1 MSYYNKFKNQK
12 YKNKSERNKLLK
24 LIIDDCNSY
33 NEIKIDLINIEKEIA
48 VFCTENC
55 SKCFSKSIK
64 DEINWSYFC
73 DKLNFKCSEDC
84 ELKNTDNSNSNIKT
98 KFSEFKDRWIK
109 KKLELNKSYYLIQTA
124 LIQQDSFLKTIKDN
138 LTSFKKIKSILV
150 LKKQYISFIINIIQI
165 SIIFISSLI
174 TFFESIKENLS
185 LDSLLV
191 KIISIAASTYIA
203 FILAIFRFF
212 KLDTIN
218 ENLGKVIERYSFI
231 INRLQDKYRTIN
243 SFDFKKDT
251 VSEWNKL
258 IDLNKKENIKDI
270 ITKTNQ
276 EKDILISLKEA
287 VYYQNIYIQL
297 KLKKEIDR
305 FNFKKALKVAKDI
318 KSVEDLN
325 NLKSIKKL
333 KCCDLNIFRCFKYKL
348 DFDSFYKNNNID
360 IDQSI
365 ELNKINN
372 TNNNTNNNIID
383 HDDIHKSISISVDD

>member
-1 MSYYNKFKNQK
+1 MNFYNKFKKQQ
-12 YKNKSERNKLLK
+12 YKNKSERDELLK

-33 NEIKIDLINIEKEIA
+33 NEIEVDLINVEKEIA

-55 SKCFSKSIK
+55 KKCFLKSIK
-64 DEINWSYFC
+64 NDIEWNYFC

-84 ELKNTDNSNSNIKT
+84 ELKNINDSDSNSNTKT
-98 KFSEFKDRWIK
+98 KFEELKDIWIK
-109 KKLELNKSYYLIQTA
+109 KKIELNECYLLIQTA
-124 LIQQDSFLKTIKDN
+124 IIQQDSFLKSIKDN

-150 LKKQYISFIINIIQI
+150 LKKQYISFIINIILI
-165 SIIFISSLI
+165 SIIFISSLL
-174 TFFESIKENLS
+174 TFFESIKENLK
-185 LDSLLV
+185 LNSLLT

-212 KLDTIN
+212 KLDTTN

-231 INRLQDKYRTIN
+231 INRLQDKYRTID
-243 SFDFKKDT
+243 SFDFKRDS
-251 VSEWNKL
+251 VSEWNHL

-287 VYYQNIYIQL
+287 VYYQYIYIQL

-318 KSVEDLN
+318 KSMDDLN
-325 NLKSIKKL
+325 NLRSIKKL
-333 KCCDLNIFRCFKYKL
+333 RCCHINLFRCFKYKL
-348 DFDSFYKNNNID
+348 EFDSFYSNNA
-360 IDQSI
+360 Q
-365 ELNKINN
+365 ELNKINDD
-372 TNNNTNNNIID
+372 ID
-383 HDDIHKSISISVDD
+383 HDDIKKSISLEIDN

>member
-1 MSYYNKFKNQK
+1 MTYFNKFKNHK
-12 YKNKSERNKLLK
+12 YKNKTERNKLLK

-55 SKCFSKSIK
+55 SKCFSKSIRNET
-64 DEINWSYFC
+64 DWNFFC
-73 DKLNFKCSEDC
+73 DKLNFKCSEEC
-84 ELKNTDNSNSNIKT
+84 ELNNKDESNK
-98 KFSEFKDRWIK
+98 KSEFIEIKNRWIK
-109 KKLELNKSYYLIQTA
+109 KKLELNKSYHLLQTA
-124 LIQQDSFLKTIKDN
+124 LIQQDSFLKKIKDN

-174 TFFESIKENLS
+174 TFFESIKENLN
-185 LDSLLV
+185 LNSLLV

-212 KLDTIN
+212 KLDTVN

-231 INRLQDKYRTIN
+231 INRLQDKYRTID

-251 VSEWNKL
+251 VDEWNNL

-276 EKDILISLKEA
+276 EKDILISLREA

-297 KLKKEIDR
+297 KLNKEIDR

-325 NLKSIKKL
+325 KLKSIKKI
-333 KCCDLNIFRCFKYKL
+333 KCCNFDTFRCIKYKL
-348 DFDSFYKNNNID
+348 NFDSFYKNNNSDDNNIELDNFNDED
-360 IDQSI
+360 IDHNYI
-365 ELNKINN
+365 KE
-372 TNNNTNNNIID
+372 
-383 HDDIHKSISISVDD
+383 SISLSVED